1 MKKNKLIILLT
12 LFLMMPL
19 FVKADMAAPS
29 SSYKV
34 RISNPKGAEIYEL
47 NEKDEYKKTGKKLNY
62 DEIYT
67 VRYEEIHNNELYI
80 DVELEKIDEDGEKY
94 HDIITIKFKDTKLT
108 EVKLK
113 DYKQEEKIK
122 FYVFDDSCYLY
133 KGPSV
138 KYGKINPE
146 TSLSIGTIIETAYY
160 DEMWAYVEHNGQK
173 GWVYTYSYSRENS
186 ESAGMVAIYDD
197 YYYEKIKTL
206 EETVMYKSPKTNEKL
221 GVTIPKEI
229 ELKIIYS
236 YSIEV
241 KMPYYYVEYNGTKGW
256 IKTIRDEDWLITNIA
271 YERVKGEYED
281 LVVKDENGITFYSKA
296 NNKDTAIGKIPYQ
309 TKVIPTYYLMGSH
322 YANWFFIEYNGKKG
336 WVDAEEF
343 YDDEE
348 DMVDDEEDI
357 QDKDEVLDDEDI
369 VAEPDE
375 SIDNDS
381 SPENDN
387 DGEKSINEII
397 IYYACGVI
405 ILSLTAVVTIILI
418 NKKKKEKNVNK

>member
-47 NEKDEYKKTGKKLNY
+47 NEKDEYKKTKEKLNY

-67 VRYEEIHNNELYI
+67 VRYEKIHNNELYI
-80 DVELEKIDEDGEKY
+80 DVEVEKIDEDGEKY
-94 HDIITIKFKDTKLT
+94 HDIITIKYKDTKLT

-133 KGPSV
+133 KGPSE

-146 TSLSIGTIIETAYY
+146 TSLSVGTVLETIYY
-160 DEMWAYVEHNGQK
+160 DEMWAYVDYNGKK

-186 ESAGMVAIYDD
+186 ESAGMVGIYEYKDNED
-197 YYYEKIKTL
+197 KIKTL
-206 EETVMYKSPKTNEKL
+206 EEIVMYKSPKTNEKL

-241 KMPYYYVEYNGTKGW
+241 KMPYYYVEYNGKKGW
-256 IKTIRDEDWLITNIA
+256 IKTIRDEDWIINNVA
-271 YERVKGEYED
+271 YKPVEGEYED
-281 LVVKDENGITFYSKA
+281 LVVKDENGITFYSEA
-296 NNKDTAIGKIPYQ
+296 NNKDTAIGKIPYK
-309 TKVIPTYYLMGSH
+309 TKLTATYYLMDSH
-322 YANWFFIEYNGKKG
+322 FASWLLIEYNGTKG
-336 WVDAEEF
+336 WVDAYEF

-348 DMVDDEEDI
+348 DIQEEDEI
-357 QDKDEVLDDEDI
+357 LDDEDKTE
-369 VAEPDE
+369 EPDD
-375 SIDNDS
+375 IVDNEYNSDS
-381 SPENDN
+381 NQ
-387 DGEKSINEII
+387 EKSINEKI
-397 IYYACGVI
+397 IYYVCGAV

-418 NKKKKEKNVNK
+418 NKKKKEKNANK